1 MPRRLQGSKMS
12 EAEAQEGY
20 PVRIDTKLNNTDGSR
35 INYSSTIG
43 IDNKRIPELVKTYD
57 KSESETIIE
66 GANNAIIVLG
76 RDRPGNI
83 SSGKGGAGEIRCG
96 TIQLITGR
104 PTGYGYSN
112 PNIIDNSS
120 TIYISQRTDID
131 KNMGLSEGE
140 VGISSDEAAIGLRST
155 SVRISARKGIKIVSG
170 MNEDPDRQGPVQ
182 PEDIIGIDLNAGNQ
196 DGSIT
201 VPGYGEVKAL
211 QPIPRG
217 DNLVSVLN
225 VIVERIDELG
235 AAVEKLIDNQG
246 KLDNAIKNHTHQVV
260 GPFPGLATPSIDLLA
275 ALPAIKALITGQPL
289 QEVTINRQN
298 LSNDTKNYLEKDGPL
313 NINSKNNKTT

>member
-1 MPRRLQGSKMS
+1 MS

-131 KNMGLSEGE
+131 KNMGLSAGN
-140 VGISSDEAAIGLRST
+140 VGVSSDEAAIGLRST

-170 MNEDPDRQGPVQ
+170 MNEDPDRQGQVQ

-196 DGSIT
+196 DGSIM
-201 VPGYGEVKAL
+201 VPGHGEVKAL

-217 DNLVSVLN
+217 DNLVSVLE
-225 VIVERIDELG
+225 VIIDRIDELG
-235 AAVEKLIDNQG
+235 GAVEKLISNQG
-246 KLDNAIKNHTHQVV
+246 KIDNAVKSHTHPVV
-260 GPFPGLATPSIDLLA
+260 GPFPGLAAPSIEILGLIP
-275 ALPAIKALITGQPL
+275 ALRAIITGQEQ
-289 QEVTINRQN
+289 QEITINRQN
-298 LSNDTKNYLEKDGPL
+298 LSNDLKNYLEEDGPL
-313 NINSKNNKTT
+313 NINSKHNRTT